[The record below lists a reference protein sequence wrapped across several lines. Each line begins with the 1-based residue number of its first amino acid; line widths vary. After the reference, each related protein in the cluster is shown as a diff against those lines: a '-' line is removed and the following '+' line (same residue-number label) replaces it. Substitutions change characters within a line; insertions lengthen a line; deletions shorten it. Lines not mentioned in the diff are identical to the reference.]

1 MLKLPAVP
9 RVGAISGL
17 SDFREAALVEVGL
30 FVLPPIDFLCREKLF
45 ERFASAN

>member
-17 SDFREAALVEVGL
+17 SDFREALVDVGL
-30 FVLPPIDFLCREKLF
+30 FVLPPIDRLCREKLF
-45 ERFASAN
+45 DRFASVN